1 MTYRG
6 RIRNGV
12 VILDRPVSLPDG
24 SEVEVRPVDSGP
36 PPRPSG
42 PIPSLYERYKDFIG
56 IADGLP
62 ADLAENH
69 DHYIHG
75 APKHSP

>member
-24 SEVEVRPVDSGP
+24 SEVEVRPVTQDEA
-36 PPRPSG
+36 
-42 PIPSLYERYKDFIG
+42 IPSVYERYKDFIG
-56 IADGLP
+56 IAEGLP
-62 ADLAENH
+62 ADSSRNH
-69 DHYIHG
+69 DHYLYG
-75 APKHSP
+75 VPKQ